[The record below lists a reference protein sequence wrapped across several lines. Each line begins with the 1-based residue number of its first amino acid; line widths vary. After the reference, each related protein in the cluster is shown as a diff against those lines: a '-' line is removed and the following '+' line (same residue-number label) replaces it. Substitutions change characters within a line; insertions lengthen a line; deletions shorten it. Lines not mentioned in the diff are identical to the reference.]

1 MILIFILKIGSC
13 KKRAKLCYHNSKI
26 SLASSVPKKDYIT
39 QDILL
44 AKSVPNFI
52 TITQA
57 SSPPRG
63 HKVSGQKLSSHID
76 KRLQTG
82 HIIDVGWFDTHF
94 FFFTGGLMA
103 LHENRYFTELEWAT
117 IDDALDALIND
128 ILESAEPEFAQSL
141 ENVVLA
147 YGLDECMKEELVRQY
162 DWLDAQQ
169 CYSNR

>member
-1 MILIFILKIGSC
+1 
-13 KKRAKLCYHNSKI
+13 
-26 SLASSVPKKDYIT
+26 
-39 QDILL
+39 
-44 AKSVPNFI
+44 
-52 TITQA
+52 
-57 SSPPRG
+57 
-63 HKVSGQKLSSHID
+63 
-76 KRLQTG
+76 
-82 HIIDVGWFDTHF
+82 
-94 FFFTGGLMA
+94 MA